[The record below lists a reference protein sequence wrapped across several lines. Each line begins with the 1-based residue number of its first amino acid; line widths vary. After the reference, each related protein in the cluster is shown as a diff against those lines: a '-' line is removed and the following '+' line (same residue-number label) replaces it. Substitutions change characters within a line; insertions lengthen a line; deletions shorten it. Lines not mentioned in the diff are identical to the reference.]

1 LLNLALA
8 TTRAV
13 PGAVTTAAPAAGQCT
28 AGRCQADGLATGC
41 HLLGTT
47 LTGTGGGS
55 GAAGALEDAPL
66 LAAPGGAIADVSG
79 TARAST
85 IADAV
90 RRLHA

>member
-1 LLNLALA
+1 
-8 TTRAV
+8 
-13 PGAVTTAAPAAGQCT
+13 
-28 AGRCQADGLATGC
+28 
-41 HLLGTT
+41 LLGTT